1 LSPVAEPLAMVDMSN
16 LPARKC
22 NRLSG
27 SRTADFQIIIARSA
41 LDIIQSHG
49 NASPNVE
56 ICGVLMGDVYR
67 DNTGS
72 YVLIDNIVRGNSAS
86 GSAGQVT
93 FTAEIWQDIQTVVDR
108 DFPNLRIVGW
118 YHTHPGHGIFLSEM
132 DLFIQQSFF
141 DQRWQTA
148 LVYDPQNVETGIF
161 GWVLDKTQKRE
172 YLIEEEEDTSM
183 TTLNAEANADVLE
196 RTAEPTY
203 IGPTTAIPHPWQVK
217 PTKSRSLPTKIF
229 LSFVVW
235 GMFALLGLLAAMI
248 FHSMHVE
255 LPKLPLH

>member
-1 LSPVAEPLAMVDMSN
+1 MVDMSN

-27 SRTADFQIIIARSA
+27 FRTADFQIIIARSA
-41 LDIIQSHG
+41 LDKIYSHG

-72 YVLIDNIVRGNSAS
+72 YVLIDNIVRGTLPRVVPPRSLSLLKSGRISRPWSTGISPICAS
-86 GSAGQVT
+86 SAGIT
-93 FTAEIWQDIQTVVDR
+93 RIQGMESS
-108 DFPNLRIVGW
+108 FPRWIC
-118 YHTHPGHGIFLSEM
+118 
-132 DLFIQQSFF
+132 SFSRVF
-141 DQRWQTA
+141 SISGGRRRWSMIRK
-148 LVYDPQNVETGIF
+148 NVETGIF